1 MVFPSR
7 DPHPHVWL
15 VTPRARSSPAV
26 RRRGPRLQFFQDVL
40 TFFKRLCVMSLSCV
54 TLGACSAV
62 HHQYIAWALVSK
74 FFRSAPSLSEN
85 AWSAGV
91 VLACPWQIFP
101 RSGTVFLASRV
112 IRSSGIREY
121 WHPVP
126 DRLISF
132 RRNSNLSRL
141 PSAPRRGRSGPRR
154 QRRQQAGGS
163 MAAASQ
169 HDRGPKPQPG
179 CHPNLNVTQ
188 TMKEVQGLG
197 FALDQLRTMAC

>member
-26 RRRGPRLQFFQDVL
+26 RRRGPRVQEFKDVL

-74 FFRSAPSLSEN
+74 FFRSAPRAAEN

-91 VLACPWQIFP
+91 VLACPWRDFP
-101 RSGTVFLASRV
+101 SIRHGVSGLPRDPLQRDSR
-112 IRSSGIREY
+112 ILESDPGLKDFFQTESRIARG
-121 WHPVP
+121 
-126 DRLISF
+126 F
-132 RRNSNLSRL
+132 RQR
-141 PSAPRRGRSGPRR
+141 PRRGRSGPHR
-154 QRRQQAGGS
+154 QRRQHAGGS

-179 CHPNLNVTQ
+179 CQ
-188 TMKEVQGLG
+188 
-197 FALDQLRTMAC
+197 RRR